1 MPTPSN
7 RTPIRVARGTT
18 SNLNSSISDIQEGE
32 IVFSTDDNKLLVKEG
47 SSLTDTQ
54 ANVAAKANIA
64 SPTFTGTPA
73 APTAA
78 QGTNTTQVAT
88 TEFVNAEIAADL
100 TAAIGTTVQAHD
112 ADTAKT
118 DVAQTYTAG
127 QRAEVTT
134 LTSSSGSVAIDFSLS
149 NNFKLTLS
157 EAVTAV
163 TVSNATA
170 GQSGS
175 IFIEQPSSGGP
186 YAVGGWVAAFL
197 FSGAAAPTITQV
209 ASKCD
214 RVDYTILSATQ
225 IQVVWTG
232 NY

>member
-1 MPTPSN
+1 MAYGKIKADALIHDNNGSDVE
-7 RTPIRVARGTT
+7 VAI
-18 SNLNSSISDIQEGE
+18 SSIAG
-32 IVFSTDDNKLLVKEG
+32 KA
-47 SSLTDTQ
+47 DT
-54 ANVAAKANIA
+54 A

-78 QGTNTTQVAT
+78 QGTNTTQIAT
-88 TEFVNAEIAADL
+88 TAFVNAEIAADTAAKAPL
-100 TAAIGTTVQAHD
+100 ADPTFTGTPAAPTASVGTNTTQIATTAFVTAAID
-112 ADTAKT
+112 PDTAKT

-127 QRAEVTT
+127 QRGEITT

-157 EAVTAV
+157 EAVTAI

-197 FSGAAAPTITQV
+197 FSGAAAPTITQT

-214 RVDYTILSATQ
+214 RVDYAILSATQ

>member
-1 MPTPSN
+1 MAYGKIKADALIYDNNGSDVETQISGIPS
-7 RTPIRVARGTT
+7 A
-18 SNLNSSISDIQEGE
+18 SD
-32 IVFSTDDNKLLVKEG
+32 L
-47 SSLTDTQ
+47 
-54 ANVAAKANIA
+54 AAKAAVA

-78 QGTNTTQVAT
+78 QGTNTTQLAT

-100 TAAIGTTVQAHD
+100 TAAIGNTVQAHD

-127 QRAEVTT
+127 QRGEVTT

-157 EAVTAV
+157 EAVTAI

-197 FSGAAAPTITQV
+197 FSGAAAPTITQT

-214 RVDYTILSATQ
+214 RVDYAILSATQ

>member
-1 MPTPSN
+1 MAYGKIKADALIYDNGGSDVETQISGIPS
-7 RTPIRVARGTT
+7 A
-18 SNLNSSISDIQEGE
+18 SD
-32 IVFSTDDNKLLVKEG
+32 L
-47 SSLTDTQ
+47 
-54 ANVAAKANIA
+54 AAKAAVA

-78 QGTNTTQVAT
+78 QGTNTTQLAT

-100 TAAIGTTVQAHD
+100 TAAIGNTVQAHD

-127 QRAEVTT
+127 QRGEVTT

-157 EAVTAV
+157 EAVTAI

-197 FSGAAAPTITQV
+197 FSGATAPTITQT

-214 RVDYTILSATQ
+214 RVDYAILSATQ

>member
-1 MPTPSN
+1 MAYGKIKADALIHDNNGSDVE
-7 RTPIRVARGTT
+7 VAI
-18 SNLNSSISDIQEGE
+18 SSIAG
-32 IVFSTDDNKLLVKEG
+32 KA
-47 SSLTDTQ
+47 DT
-54 ANVAAKANIA
+54 A

-73 APTAA
+73 APTATS
-78 QGTNTTQVAT
+78 GTNTTQIAT
-88 TEFVNAEIAADL
+88 TAFVAAAVPDISGKAN
-100 TAAIGTTVQAHD
+100 TSDIGSTIQAFD

-127 QRAEVTT
+127 QRGEVTT

-157 EAVTAV
+157 EAVTAI

-197 FSGAAAPTITQV
+197 FSGAAAPTITQT

-214 RVDYTILSATQ
+214 RIDYAILSATQ

>member
-1 MPTPSN
+1 MPDISGKANT
-7 RTPIRVARGTT
+7 
-18 SNLNSSISDIQEGE
+18 SDIG
-32 IVFSTDDNKLLVKEG
+32 STI
-47 SSLTDTQ
+47 Q
-54 ANVAAKANIA
+54 A
-64 SPTFTGTPA
+64 F
-73 APTAA
+73 
-78 QGTNTTQVAT
+78 
-88 TEFVNAEIAADL
+88 
-100 TAAIGTTVQAHD
+100 D

-127 QRAEVTT
+127 QRGEVTT

-157 EAVTAV
+157 EAVTAI

-186 YAVGGWVAAFL
+186 YAVGGWVSAFL
-197 FSGAAAPTITQV
+197 FSGAAAPTITQT
-209 ASKCD
+209 ASKTD
-214 RVDYTILSATQ
+214 RVDYAILSATQ